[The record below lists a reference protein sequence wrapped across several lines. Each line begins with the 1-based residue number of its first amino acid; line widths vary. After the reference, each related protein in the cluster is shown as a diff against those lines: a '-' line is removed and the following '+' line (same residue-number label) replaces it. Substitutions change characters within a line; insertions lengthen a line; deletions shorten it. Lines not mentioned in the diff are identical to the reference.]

1 MKKNKKKVRVWGKI
15 KLFETSVVGVPAYP
29 NAHMS
34 TSCSLIKALT
44 NHSLAGDEQLNG
56 KNSQEMETEETK
68 EVETEETKEEEVVE
82 ETKEE
87 VVEESTEEEPAKES
101 TEEAPAETE
110 KSISTSIAKAIKEGL
125 AKGFKDL
132 QKERGLVSKDNS
144 QKKAEDTVK
153 SMSAG
158 QLLVDGGLFK
168 KE

>member
-68 EVETEETKEEEVVE
+68 EVETE

>member
-68 EVETEETKEEEVVE
+68 EVETEETKE
-82 ETKEE
+82 EE